1 MNKKLTLTII
11 LFLFLFSLNMKSVSG
26 YEYGGPGPSRQ
37 IIIDKQL
44 KPNSWSNWQDNLS
57 AVLFTFIAN
66 DIIDFKIIVKNSGED
81 QLKNIQL
88 TDYLPDYLNFLS
100 ATTGYTKNNQEISWK
115 IDSLSAG
122 AEQVYL
128 IQAQVVGSDQLKDK
142 GGFCLTN
149 KSTVKTETGEADED
163 TAEFCLESKVL
174 GAQTLPQAGV
184 NLWVVISIL
193 IGISGLG
200 LVFKKHFSI

>member
-57 AVLFTFIAN
+57 AALFTFIAN